1 MKNNFSSREVMIMI
15 AFIILIV
22 AILFFIESLL
32 LSQVY
37 FSYSGVTIRE
47 GDYRAIQKQFKD
59 DPIVTVCS
67 FETGN
72 CIALG
77 NIENLRELNKG
88 RE

>member
-59 DPIVTVCS
+59 DPIVAICS
-67 FETGN
+67 FETGK

-77 NIENLRELNKG
+77 NIENLKRIGKD
-88 RE
+88 